1 MRRERGFAD
10 FAVFLENQKEKSL
23 LTAICER
30 GLRLFREKIARHCL
44 SLTTNLSVALLT
56 TTIFL
61 GGSYLFFIQLAE
73 YGW

>member
-10 FAVFLENQKEKSL
+10 FAVFLENQQEKSL

-30 GLRLFREKIARHCL
+30 GLRLFREKIARRR
-44 SLTTNLSVALLT
+44 SLATNLSVALLT

-73 YGW
+73 YGR

>member
-1 MRRERGFAD
+1 MKRVRTFAD

-30 GLRLFREKIARHCL
+30 GLRLFREKIARHCR
-44 SLTTNLSVALLT
+44 SLATNLSVALLT

>member
-1 MRRERGFAD
+1 MKPEH
-10 FAVFLENQKEKSL
+10 SL
-23 LTAICER
+23 INISFSPRITYKRKNWKKRLLDN
-30 GLRLFREKIARHCL
+30 LRFFSDRFFKDCQPLISTF
-44 SLTTNLSVALLT
+44 SVALVA